1 MSDDA
6 KGLISSLLTVDPAKR
21 LTAKQALRVP
31 WMIEDDKTL
40 ADHDLGTNLT
50 ELRKFN
56 AKRKFRAAVST
67 VMAANKLQSLGKDFL
82 RNLE

>member
-1 MSDDA
+1 M
-6 KGLISSLLTVDPAKR
+6 ISSLLTVDPSKR
-21 LTAKQALRVP
+21 LDAKQALKAP
-31 WMIEDDKTL
+31 WMIEDDAKL
-40 ADHDLGTNLT
+40 ANKDLGTNLT

-82 RNLE
+82 KNLD